1 MDMDMDMDMGIALGI
16 EYNGATFHGFQS
28 QRNAPSVQDALEK
41 ALSQIADEPVRIVA
55 AGRTDAG
62 VHATGQ
68 IVGFTTTAERPPSA
82 WLRGTNSLTPAGVK
96 VTWVRTVSDRFHA
109 RYSAVAR
116 RYQYLFE
123 DSGSASPLLHRQ
135 VTTVA
140 PLDDAAMHRAA
151 QALLG
156 EHDFSSF
163 RAAGCQSLSANRCVH
178 RIAVHRA
185 ESFVVL
191 DIAANAFL
199 LHMVRN
205 IAGALLRV
213 GLGQAEEA
221 WIGEIL
227 QGRNRGLAGRT
238 APPDGLYLVDVHYPG
253 FDLPR
258 GRLPHLLRALGNL
271 DRF

>member
-1 MDMDMDMDMGIALGI
+1 MGIALGI
-16 EYNGATFHGFQS
+16 EYDGAAFRGFQS
-28 QRNAPSVQDALEK
+28 QVNAPAVQDALEA
-41 ALSQIADEPVRIVA
+41 ALSRVADERVRVVA

-68 IVGFTTTAERPPSA
+68 VVGFSSAAARPLSA
-82 WLRGTNSLTPAGVK
+82 WIRGTNALTPPAVK
-96 VTWVRTVSDRFHA
+96 VTWARPVDGAFHA

-123 DSGSASPLLHRQ
+123 DGGSASPLLHRH
-135 VTTVA
+135 VHAVPA
-140 PLDDAAMHRAA
+140 ALDDAAMHRAA

-156 EHDFSSF
+156 EHDFSAF
-163 RAAGCQSLSANRCVH
+163 RGAGCQSLSAHRCVH

-185 ESFVVL
+185 EHFVVL
-191 DIAANAFL
+191 DITANAFL

-213 GLGQAEEA
+213 GLGQAAEGWMAET
-221 WIGEIL
+221 L
-227 QGRNRGLAGRT
+227 LGRDRRRAGRT
-238 APPDGLYLVDVHYPG
+238 APADGLYLVDVHYPG